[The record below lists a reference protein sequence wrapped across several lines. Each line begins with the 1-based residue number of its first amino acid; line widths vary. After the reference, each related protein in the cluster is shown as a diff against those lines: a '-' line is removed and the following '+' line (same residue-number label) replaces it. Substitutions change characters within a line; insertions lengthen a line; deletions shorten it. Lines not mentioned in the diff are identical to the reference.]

1 MSKVTVLKVDTSCAK
16 CKRKVLQAV
25 SGLHGTK
32 LLDMDSGNATALLG
46 VDKIEVD
53 SEKSTMTVTGTVDPV
68 DVVKQARKAGRRA
81 SVLTIGP
88 PPKPAEEKKP
98 EQGKKTE
105 EKKASGDGEKKTTAS
120 ASAEKKAPEQP
131 ATVFVHHVP
140 SWPPACHRYQERV
153 VYEQDPPPCSIM

>member
-25 SGLHGTK
+25 SGLK
-32 LLDMDSGNATALLG
+32 G

-53 SEKSTMTVTGTVDPV
+53 SEKGTMTVTGTVDPV
-68 DVVKQARKAGRRA
+68 DVIVQARKAGRRA
-81 SVLTIGP
+81 SVVTIGP

-98 EQGKKTE
+98 EQQNKGDGKKPEQHKTD
-105 EKKASGDGEKKTTAS
+105 EKKLAGD
-120 ASAEKKAPEQP
+120 AEKKAPEQP

-140 SWPPACHRYQERV
+140 SWPPCPRYQERV

>member
-25 SGLHGTK
+25 SGLQ
-32 LLDMDSGNATALLG
+32 G

-53 SEKSTMTVTGTVDPV
+53 SEKGTMTVTGTVDPV
-68 DVVKQARKAGRRA
+68 DVIVHTRKAGRRA

-98 EQGKKTE
+98 AKE
-105 EKKASGDGEKKTTAS
+105 EKKPAEKKSS
-120 ASAEKKAPEQP
+120 ANAEKKATEPP
-131 ATVFVHHVP
+131 ATVFVQHVP
-140 SWPPACHRYQERV
+140 SWPSCPRYHERV

>member
-1 MSKVTVLKVDTSCAK
+1 MCGA
-16 CKRKVLQAV
+16 RA
-25 SGLHGTK
+25 
-32 LLDMDSGNATALLG
+32 G

-68 DVVKQARKAGRRA
+68 DVIVQARKAGKRA

-88 PPKPAEEKKP
+88 PAPPKPAEEKKP
-98 EQGKKTE
+98 AEQDKKKVE
-105 EKKASGDGEKKTTAS
+105 EKKTAV
-120 ASAEKKAPEQP
+120 ATAAGAEKKAPETP

-140 SWPPACHRYQERV
+140 SWPPCPRYQERV

>member
-25 SGLHGTK
+25 SGLQ
-32 LLDMDSGNATALLG
+32 G
-46 VDKIEVD
+46 VDKLEVD
-53 SEKSTMTVTGTVDPV
+53 SEKGTMTVTGTVDPV

-98 EQGKKTE
+98 EQEKKIE
-105 EKKASGDGEKKTTAS
+105 EKKASGGEEKKTTAS
-120 ASAEKKAPEQP
+120 AAAAAEKKAPEQP

>member
-1 MSKVTVLKVDTSCAK
+1 MSKVTVIKVDTSCAK

-25 SGLHGTK
+25 SGLQ
-32 LLDMDSGNATALLG
+32 G

-53 SEKSTMTVTGTVDPV
+53 SEKGTMTVTGTVDPV
-68 DVVKQARKAGRRA
+68 DVIVQARKAGRRA
-81 SVLTIGP
+81 SVITIGA

-98 EQGKKTE
+98 EQQQKKADE
-105 EKKASGDGEKKTTAS
+105 NKPAADAEKKPS
-120 ASAEKKAPEQP
+120 ADAEKKAPEQP

-140 SWPPACHRYQERV
+140 SWPACPRYQERV

>member
-1 MSKVTVLKVDTSCAK
+1 MGSIVLVCLS
-16 CKRKVLQAV
+16 
-25 SGLHGTK
+25 
-32 LLDMDSGNATALLG
+32 G

-81 SVLTIGP
+81 SVLTIGS
-88 PPKPAEEKKP
+88 PPKTAEEKKP
-98 EQGKKTE
+98 EQEKKTE
-105 EKKASGDGEKKTTAS
+105 DKKASGGEEKKTVSTD
-120 ASAEKKAPEQP
+120 AEKKAPEQP

-140 SWPPACHRYQERV
+140 SWPACHRYQERV

>member
-1 MSKVTVLKVDTSCAK
+1 
-16 CKRKVLQAV
+16 
-25 SGLHGTK
+25 
-32 LLDMDSGNATALLG
+32 MDSGNVKIVLVRAG
-46 VDKIEVD
+46 VDKVKVD

-68 DVVKQARKAGRRA
+68 DVIVQARKAGRRA

-98 EQGKKTE
+98 AAEQDKKKT
-105 EKKASGDGEKKTTAS
+105 AAD
-120 ASAEKKAPEQP
+120 AEKKALETP

-140 SWPPACHRYQERV
+140 SWPSCPRYQERV

>member
-1 MSKVTVLKVDTSCAK
+1 MCGA
-16 CKRKVLQAV
+16 RA
-25 SGLHGTK
+25 
-32 LLDMDSGNATALLG
+32 G

-68 DVVKQARKAGRRA
+68 DVIVQARKAGKRA

-88 PPKPAEEKKP
+88 PAPPKPAEEKKP
-98 EQGKKTE
+98 AEQDKKKAE
-105 EKKASGDGEKKTTAS
+105 EKKTA
-120 ASAEKKAPEQP
+120 AAGAEKKAPETP

-140 SWPPACHRYQERV
+140 SWPPCPRYQERV

>member
-25 SGLHGTK
+25 TGLHG
-32 LLDMDSGNATALLG
+32 
-46 VDKIEVD
+46 VDKVEVD

-68 DVVKQARKAGRRA
+68 DVIVQARKAGRRA

-98 EQGKKTE
+98 AAEQDKKKT
-105 EKKASGDGEKKTTAS
+105 AAD
-120 ASAEKKAPEQP
+120 AEKKALETP

-140 SWPPACHRYQERV
+140 SWPSCPRYQERV

>member
-1 MSKVTVLKVDTSCAK
+1 MSKRTVLKVDTSCAK

-25 SGLHGTK
+25 SGLQ
-32 LLDMDSGNATALLG
+32 G

-53 SEKSTMTVTGTVDPV
+53 SENSTMTVTGSVDPV
-68 DVVKQARKAGRRA
+68 DVIVQARKAGKRA
-81 SVLTIGP
+81 SVVTVGP

-98 EQGKKTE
+98 AQQQQQKKADNNE
-105 EKKASGDGEKKTTAS
+105 EKKPEQPQQQKKVEEKKS
-120 ASAEKKAPEQP
+120 ADAERRKAPEQP

-140 SWPPACHRYQERV
+140 ASWPCAPHAPMYHERV

>member
-25 SGLHGTK
+25 SGLQGI
-32 LLDMDSGNATALLG
+32 
-46 VDKIEVD
+46 DKIEVD

-68 DVVKQARKAGRRA
+68 NVIKQARKAGRRA
-81 SVLTIGP
+81 SVVSIGS

-98 EQGKKTE
+98 EEQKKTTE
-105 EKKASGDGEKKTTAS
+105 EKKTS
-120 ASAEKKAPEQP
+120 ADAEKKAPEQP

-140 SWPPACHRYQERV
+140 SWPSCPRYQERV

>member
-25 SGLHGTK
+25 TGLHG
-32 LLDMDSGNATALLG
+32 
-46 VDKIEVD
+46 VDKVEVD

-68 DVVKQARKAGRRA
+68 DVIVQARKAGRRA

-88 PPKPAEEKKP
+88 PPKPSEEKKP
-98 EQGKKTE
+98 AEQDKKKTE
-105 EKKASGDGEKKTTAS
+105 EKKTTA
-120 ASAEKKAPEQP
+120 AGAEKKAPETP

-140 SWPPACHRYQERV
+140 SWPSCPRYQYPERV
-153 VYEQDPPPCSIM
+153 VYEQEPPPCSIM